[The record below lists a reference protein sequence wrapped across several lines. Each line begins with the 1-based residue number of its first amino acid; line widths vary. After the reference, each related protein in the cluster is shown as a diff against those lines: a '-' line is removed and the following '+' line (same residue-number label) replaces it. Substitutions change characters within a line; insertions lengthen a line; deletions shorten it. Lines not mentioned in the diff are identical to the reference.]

1 MSSCKSSSLG
11 YSINSKIKASNLI
24 SNLEMDRNGSLTQG
38 RNLDR
43 RKQDIESQIKML
55 QQEKLEKERTYSSL
69 TNDNEKVARDIQRL
83 TRNNLEKEE
92 SIRDLK
98 LTIDN
103 QKREVENQKAA
114 LTSVSKKKS
123 FLCC

>member
-1 MSSCKSSSLG
+1 MSSCKSSSPG

-38 RNLDR
+38 RDLDR

-114 LTSVSKKKS
+114 LASVSKKKS

>member
-1 MSSCKSSSLG
+1 
-11 YSINSKIKASNLI
+11 
-24 SNLEMDRNGSLTQG
+24 MDQNGSLMQG
-38 RNLDR
+38 KDLER
-43 RKQDIESQIKML
+43 RKQDIENRIRLL

-69 TNDNEKVARDIQRL
+69 TTDNDKVAKDIQRL

-92 SIRDLK
+92 NIRDLK
-98 LTIDN
+98 LTIEN

-114 LTSVSKKKS
+114 LASVSKKKS

>member
-1 MSSCKSSSLG
+1 
-11 YSINSKIKASNLI
+11 
-24 SNLEMDRNGSLTQG
+24 MDRNGSLTQG
-38 RNLDR
+38 RDLDR

-114 LTSVSKKKS
+114 LASVSKKKS

>member
-38 RNLDR
+38 RDLDR

-114 LTSVSKKKS
+114 LASVSKKKS

>member
-1 MSSCKSSSLG
+1 MQGKD
-11 YSINSKIKASNLI
+11 
-24 SNLEMDRNGSLTQG
+24 LE
-38 RNLDR
+38 R
-43 RKQDIESQIKML
+43 RKQDIENRIRLL

-69 TNDNEKVARDIQRL
+69 TTDNDKVAKDIQRL

-92 SIRDLK
+92 NIRDLK
-98 LTIDN
+98 LTIEN

-114 LTSVSKKKS
+114 LASVSKKKS